1 MNKNSIIDYCS
12 CILFRLCAA
21 IIRRLPLGFSLFF
34 GARLGELI
42 YYLDFKHKA
51 IAYSNIK
58 TAFGQKFPP
67 SKIRKLTREFYR
79 TFGQNL
85 IEIFI
90 IPLINKEYVDKYIT
104 IEGIE
109 HINEAFK
116 KGKGVIF
123 AVVHEGNWE
132 LSNIISAN
140 LGFPFSTFVRG
151 QRYPR
156 LNKLLNSYRRQKN
169 YRVIEKESRLRE
181 TIRVLNNNEAL
192 GITLDQGGKSGVL
205 VKFFGKEASMALGA
219 VRLALKYNSVV
230 IPVFYTRIKGPYMK
244 IFVEPPFT
252 FKKTGDLAKDI
263 QGNLQALIS
272 IFEKYIIRYPQEY
285 LWTYKIYKHT
295 QQKNILILSDG
306 KIGHL
311 RQSQALAKIVS
322 SYLTDK
328 AISTNIDQVEVKFK
342 NNLSRRAL
350 TLSSCLSGKY
360 QCQGCLCCLKAFLK
374 VDTYESLI
382 SKNPDIVISCGSA
395 IAGVNFVITRENL
408 AKSIAI
414 MRPSILSMKRFDLV
428 VMPAHDKPKKGKNI
442 AVTEGALNLVDQEYI
457 SSQLCTLNSALKI
470 EKELVLGLLL
480 GGDTKNFKLSVGLL
494 TPMIAQIKQFLEKYN
509 AEILITTSRR
519 TNHETEY
526 YVKEEF
532 SNYSRAKLLIIANE
546 KNIPEA
552 VGGIL
557 GLSKI
562 AIISPESISMI
573 SEAASSGCYVVVFKS
588 KVDSRHDYFL
598 NYMAKKKYVYL
609 CEPESI
615 FQTLEKIYNGRPQV
629 EVLKDRENVKE
640 AIKRIL

>member
-1 MNKNSIIDYCS
+1 
-12 CILFRLCAA
+12 
-21 IIRRLPLGFSLFF
+21 LGFSLFL

-42 YYLDFKHKA
+42 YYLDLKHKA

-58 TAFGQKFPP
+58 AAFGVKFPP
-67 SKIRKLTREFYR
+67 SKICQLTREFYR
-79 TFGQNL
+79 THGQNL
-85 IEIFI
+85 IEIFL
-90 IPLINKEYVDKYIT
+90 IPLINKEYVDKYIS
-104 IEGIE
+104 IEGLDY
-109 HINEAFK
+109 INEGFK

-123 AVVHEGNWE
+123 AVVHEGSWE
-132 LSNIISAN
+132 ISNIISAN

-156 LNKLLNSYRRQKN
+156 LDRLLNSYRRQKN
-169 YRVIEKESRLRE
+169 YRVIEKESQLRE
-181 TIRVLNNNEAL
+181 IIRVLNNNEAL

-219 VRLALKYNSVV
+219 VKLALKYNSVV

-252 FKKTGDLAKDI
+252 FKKTGNLAKDI
-263 QGNLQALIS
+263 QENLQGLIS
-272 IFEKYIIRYPQEY
+272 IFEKYILRYPQEY

-306 KIGHL
+306 KTGHL
-311 RQSQALAKIVS
+311 RQSQALAKIAS

-328 AISTNIDQVEVKFK
+328 AISTNIDDVEVKFK
-342 NNLSRRAL
+342 NNLSRKAL

-360 QCQGCLCCLKAFLK
+360 QCQGCLWCLKAFLK
-374 VDTYESLI
+374 ADTYKSLI

-414 MRPSILSMKRFDLV
+414 MRPSVLSMKRFDLV
-428 VMPAHDKPKKGKNI
+428 IMPAHDKPKRGKNI
-442 AVTEGALNLVDQEYI
+442 VVTEGALNLIDEEYI
-457 SSQLCTLNSALKI
+457 KPQVESLRARIKN
-470 EKELVLGLLL
+470 EKDLVLGLLL
-480 GGDTKNFKLSVGLL
+480 GGDTKNFTLSAELL
-494 TPMIAQIKQFLEKYN
+494 RPIIAQIKLFLEKHN

-519 TNHETEY
+519 TNQEAEHSI
-526 YVKEEF
+526 KKKF
-532 SNYSRAKLLIIANE
+532 SNYNHAKLLIIANE

-588 KVDSRHDYFL
+588 KIDSRHDYFL
-598 NYMAKKKYVYL
+598 NYMAKKKYIYL
-609 CEPESI
+609 CEPEYI
-615 FQTLEKIYNGRPQV
+615 FQTLEKIYNGYSQIK
-629 EVLKDRENVKE
+629 VLKDREIVKE
-640 AIKRIL
+640 ALRRIL